1 MRLKRLKNKPRIRI
15 YCDDLDKFIDKDGCY
30 DAKGSTICQACLVK
44 PPPKKVIKI
53 NNDKIIG

>member
-1 MRLKRLKNKPRIRI
+1 MKNIRI

-30 DAKGSTICQACLVK
+30 DAKGSTICQACLMK

-53 NNDKIIG
+53 NNYKIIG

>member
-1 MRLKRLKNKPRIRI
+1 MKKKKLTIRI
-15 YCDDLDKFIDKDGCY
+15 YCDDLDKMIDKDGCY
-30 DAKGSTICQACLVK
+30 DAIGSTICQACLVK